1 MGAKDISNIPDKI
14 WLHDRYLAAK
24 DDPAAGVGKFTVF
37 LVEDDSDDRRQAFQE
52 LIKSPYIQNVHCFES
67 GDKMIEHFIA
77 EGYYSGNLIRY
88 LPTLI
93 VLDIHIPGNNG
104 IEILRELKNH
114 PLTDNIPVIILTGD
128 TSDELELE
136 AYKFKANA
144 FVTKPLDLKQVH
156 KIIGADKNIP
166 S

>member
-1 MGAKDISNIPDKI
+1 MGANDISDILDKM

-24 DDPAAGVGKFTVF
+24 DNPAVWVGKFTVF

-52 LIKSPYIQNVHCFES
+52 LIKSPYIQDVHCFES

-77 EGYYSGNLIRY
+77 KGYYNGNLIRY

-93 VLDIHIPGNNG
+93 VLDVHIPGNNG
-104 IEILRELKNH
+104 LEILRELKNH
-114 PLTDNIPVIILTGD
+114 PLTDKIPVIILTGD
-128 TSDELELE
+128 TSGELELE

-156 KIIGADKNIP
+156 KIIETNKNIP